1 MRDLISPSIR
11 AVGLAGL
18 IVIATVVAYGPAI
31 QGGFVW
37 DDDDYVTGNRALET
51 AFGLSRIWFE
61 PGVTRQYYPLVH
73 STFWLERKLWGLEPR
88 GYHAVN
94 VALHVLSAL
103 LLWRLLEH
111 LSIPGAWFAAALFA
125 LHPVHVES
133 VAWISERK
141 NVLSGMLYLAA
152 ALAYLRFDRLR
163 HSPAPATAWA
173 TYSVSLL
180 LFSGALL
187 SKTVTG
193 SLPAALLLLLWWKGR
208 EIRLGTI
215 APLLPM
221 LALAAPLGWLTIWM
235 EKHSVGARGADWEL
249 SAIERCLIAGRAL
262 WFYASKLFWPRDLTF
277 IYPRWEIDASASWQY
292 LPPVGAVIVVLS
304 LWAAR
309 NRLGR
314 GPLVALLFFAGTLFP
329 ALGFFDVFPM
339 RYSFVADHFQYLA
352 SIGLIV
358 LAVAA
363 GRRALGPRA
372 LGTAV
377 PISLLLL
384 STLGWL
390 TWQQGR
396 IYAGEEVLWRDTL
409 RKNPSCWMAGVSL
422 GNVLERSGRTPEAIA
437 QYSMVLELE
446 PDNAMAHNNLGV
458 ALFNE
463 GRIDEAATH
472 FDLAF
477 EIDPNDAMVHA
488 NLGDVARVRGR
499 LDDAVDHYRQSL
511 RLEPNH
517 AVNHYWIGMIELERG
532 ESAAAIERFEAA
544 LRIDP
549 AMTAAREALDRLR

>member
-1 MRDLISPSIR
+1 MSEPLQN
-11 AVGLAGL
+11 ALLAAL
-18 IVIATVVAYGPAI
+18 IVAATVVAYVPAI

-37 DDDDYVTGNRALET
+37 DDDDYLTGNQALET
-51 AFGLSRIWFE
+51 AEGLSGIWTE
-61 PGVTRQYYPLVH
+61 LGTTRQYYPLVH
-73 STFWLERKLWGLEPR
+73 STFWLERKLWGLDPR

-94 VALHVLSAL
+94 VALHVLGAL
-103 LLWRLLEH
+103 FLWRLLEH
-111 LSIPGAWFAAALFA
+111 LSIPGAWLAAALFA
-125 LHPVHVES
+125 LHPVHAES

-141 NVLSGMLYLAA
+141 NVLSGALYLAA

-163 HSPAPATAWA
+163 QRSAAPAAVWFV
-173 TYSVSLL
+173 YSISLL
-180 LFSGALL
+180 LFTGALL

-208 EIRLGTI
+208 EIRLRTI

-235 EKHSVGARGADWEL
+235 EKHSVGARGPDWEL
-249 SAIERCLIAGRAL
+249 SLIERCLIAGRAL
-262 WFYASKLFWPRDLTF
+262 WFYAWKLAWPHDLTF
-277 IYPRWEIDASASWQY
+277 IYPRWEIDAAALWQY
-292 LPPVGAVIVVLS
+292 VPPTAAAIVLLS

-309 NRLGR
+309 ERLGR
-314 GPLVALLFFAGTLFP
+314 GPLVAVLFFAGTLLP
-329 ALGFFDVFPM
+329 ALGFFDVYPM
-339 RYSFVADHFQYLA
+339 KYSFVADHFQYLA

-358 LAVAA
+358 LAAAA
-363 GRRALGPRA
+363 GRRFLI
-372 LGTAV
+372 

-384 STLGWL
+384 PTLGWL

-409 RKNPSCWMAGVSL
+409 RKNPSCWMARISL

-437 QYSMVLELE
+437 QYSMALEVDS
-446 PDNAMAHNNLGV
+446 DNAMAHNNLGV

-472 FDLAF
+472 FDRAF
-477 EIDPNDAMVHA
+477 EIEPDDAMVHA

-499 LDDAVDHYRQSL
+499 LDDALSHYRQSL
-511 RLEPNH
+511 RFAPNH
-517 AVNHYWIGMIELERG
+517 AMNHYWIGTIELERG
-532 ESAAAIERFEAA
+532 NRAAAIEQLEAA

-549 AMTAAREALDRLR
+549 GMTAARETLDRWAPD